1 LEDKVIKNRKEGIK
15 MFYEKN
21 KDKILMNILKMKLK
35 SKQEKER
42 NEGGKKSVRNDI
54 NLIGGK
60 KM

>member
-1 LEDKVIKNRKEGIK
+1 

-60 KM
+60 KMWRI